1 MIKSPIIFLSP
12 LTRVNNKKKRKS
24 KRKTKS
30 KLQSCKSSWSMKVKM
45 INSQNTKKKRVR
57 LELLLQP
64 ILYMK
69 KLKRPE

>member
-1 MIKSPIIFLSP
+1 MNKRSIIFLSP
-12 LTRVNNKKKRKS
+12 PTRVNNKKKRKS

-30 KLQSCKSSWSMKVKM
+30 NLQLCKSSWSMKAKTM
-45 INSQNTKKKRVR
+45 NSQNTRKKRVR

-69 KLKRPE
+69 KLKRLE